1 MPLHV
6 AHVHQLQGY
15 LYVHSDLV
23 SECEIRKKKVVKLSV
38 LYFYQVLHK
47 KQFYTERRIDRIANQ
62 VEDCSPKICS
72 RHVSPLNI
80 EKQNRT
86 SQHFVLS

>member
-1 MPLHV
+1 M
-6 AHVHQLQGY
+6 AFGEANAFACRTRT
-15 LYVHSDLV
+15 SIAGIV
-23 SECEIRKKKVVKLSV
+23 SECEIRKKKVVRLSI

-62 VEDCSPKICS
+62 VEDCSQKICS

>member
-23 SECEIRKKKVVKLSV
+23 SECEIRKKKVV
-38 LYFYQVLHK
+38 
-47 KQFYTERRIDRIANQ
+47 N
-62 VEDCSPKICS
+62 
-72 RHVSPLNI
+72 
-80 EKQNRT
+80 
-86 SQHFVLS
+86 FVLLPSFTQKTILHRTTD